1 MKRKPQS
8 PGSHRADNPLKTA
21 REPREIRRKVALVGN
36 ASRNH
41 HFFSDEETTYEV
53 SLRDKMLPGM
63 TKRTRESHSR
73 TAEIQ
78 KAPRLK
84 KKIA

>member
-1 MKRKPQS
+1 MNKKPQS

-41 HFFSDEETTYEV
+41 LSDEETTYEV

-63 TKRTRESHSR
+63 SKRTRENHSR

-78 KAPRLK
+78 KAPRLR